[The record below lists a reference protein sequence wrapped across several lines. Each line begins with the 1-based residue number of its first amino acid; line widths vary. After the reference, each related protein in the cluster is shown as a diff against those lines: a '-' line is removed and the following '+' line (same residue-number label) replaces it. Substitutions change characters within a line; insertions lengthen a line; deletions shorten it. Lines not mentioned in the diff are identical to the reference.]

1 MLTVVLRCG
10 KLRAQSYVVL
20 KKLEDAMVLWRV
32 NISFATDIWRPSG
45 LKITYALVPFPSST
59 AEHACQ

>member
-20 KKLEDAMVLWRV
+20 KKLEDSMVLVRMT
-32 NISFATDIWRPSG
+32 ISCAVHIWGPPG
-45 LKITYALVPFPSST
+45 QKITDALVPFLSST
-59 AEHACQ
+59 AHACH

>member
-20 KKLEDAMVLWRV
+20 RRLEDSMVLQRL
-32 NISFATDIWRPSG
+32 NISSANHIWGPPG
-45 LKITYALVPFPSST
+45 LKITDVSVPFPSST
-59 AEHACQ
+59 AEHACL